1 MKDIAELIPYGSEH
15 AISMKDLSMYLN
27 CGEREARRI
36 IKNARLAGEVICG
49 DSSGYYRPVT
59 VEELKG
65 YYQLTRERVATTRKC
80 LAAVYKELKNKGVE
94 ADEHKL

>member
-49 DSSGYYRPVT
+49 DSSGYYRP
-59 VEELKG
+59 